1 MSKLF
6 QVLAMTSIASV
17 GSVTQADP
25 VCPTGTLAYIEGE
38 INNNAVAFVHLG
50 TGEVLPITSGVA
62 ELKMLPA
69 VKTLGKF
76 TCALHGIPNDPTAT
90 GLDHEYDH
98 RIVCSD
104 HSEISY
110 NTSFDEEQSP
120 LDSKLA
126 RKLCQGDLVSFFQ
139 EATVLDTSEARKGAF
154 SGVYKSEILVKGCVN
169 VGDDNPP
176 DIQINMVLEG
186 YLCIED

>member
-38 INNNAVAFVHLG
+38 INNNAVAFPAVPG
-50 TGEVLPITSGVA
+50 GLPITSGVA
-62 ELKMLPA
+62 ELKVIPV
-69 VKTLGKF
+69 VKPLGKF
-76 TCALHGIPNDPTAT
+76 TCTLHGIPNDFMTP
-90 GLDHEYDH
+90 GLYHTYDH

-110 NTSFDEEQSP
+110 DTSFIGEEP
-120 LDSKLA
+120 LDPKLA
-126 RKLCQGDLVSFFQ
+126 RKLCQGDSVSFFQ
-139 EATVLDTSEARKGAF
+139 EASMLDTSEARKGAF
-154 SGVYKSEILVKGCVN
+154 SGVYKSEITVKGCVN
-169 VGDDNPP
+169 VGGDTPP

-186 YLCIED
+186 YLCLDD